1 MRHERHIQHYLQNQG
16 AIESGRQDETREDR
30 SVVRVE
36 SPSDGIGRKEWPGS
50 RRTCKQNT
58 QIPQFGGT
66 FTWERIQHGSTIARE
81 IRTLPAA

>member
-1 MRHERHIQHYLQNQG
+1 MRHERHIHHYLQNQG

-58 QIPQFGGT
+58 QIPKFG
-66 FTWERIQHGSTIARE
+66 RPSRE
-81 IRTLPAA
+81 KIRDWIWDLTRLVNG